1 MPKSKFNLDFVGVGA
16 EKAGTTW
23 IADCLREHP
32 EVYIPKEKEI
42 FFFNDYDPHFL
53 SIKNYRYNRGLAW
66 YARQFNGKRSGKK
79 IGEISPTYLY
89 SRVTAKRIKK
99 SFPKVKI
106 IVVLREP
113 VKRLHSQY
121 IHDLRLGVI
130 KDVPL
135 DEAVRL
141 YKNYIE
147 KGLYSKHLKNYLDLF
162 GKRHVLVLLHEDLLT
177 DPKKTIRSIY
187 KFLGLKNEKYLPK
200 NLKKK
205 KNKAGK
211 AKFSFINYAMMQA
224 DFILR
229 EKKLF
234 WLLKLIDSVGLRR
247 LAIFVRNVNSG
258 KLEEYPEMPVATRE
272 FLRQEF
278 ADDIG
283 KLEKLIGR
291 DLSAWKK

>member
-1 MPKSKFNLDFVGVGA
+1 
-16 EKAGTTW
+16 
-23 IADCLREHP
+23 
-32 EVYIPKEKEI
+32 
-42 FFFNDYDPHFL
+42 
-53 SIKNYRYNRGLAW
+53 
-66 YARQFNGKRSGKK
+66 
-79 IGEISPTYLY
+79 
-89 SRVTAKRIKK
+89 
-99 SFPKVKI
+99 
-106 IVVLREP
+106 
-113 VKRLHSQY
+113 
-121 IHDLRLGVI
+121 VI

-162 GKRHVLVLLHEDLLT
+162 GKKNVLVLLHEDLLS
-177 DPKKTIRSIY
+177 DPKKTVQSIY
-187 KFLGLKNEKYLPK
+187 KFLGIKNKDFMPE

-247 LAIFVRNVNSG
+247 LAIFVRNVNSR
-258 KLEEYPEMPVATRE
+258 KLEEYPEMSAVTKK
-272 FLRQEF
+272 FLRGEF

-283 KLEKLIGR
+283 KLENLIGR